1 MLYNHVLVSFLEFNG
16 YDVYYL
22 SNLLNDPFFCIKVH
36 LFFRLHGLR
45 SAQSVTVSGSPSSH
59 LWST

>member
-22 SNLLNDPFFCIKVH
+22 CNVLNDLILVINVYI
-36 LFFRLHGLR
+36 L
-45 SAQSVTVSGSPSSH
+45 
-59 LWST
+59 